1 MGAVF
6 KREMKTYFT
15 SPIAYIFITAFFL
28 YTGNYFVNINM
39 AYGSTDTSYIFT
51 SVFTIMMILIPLM
64 TMRLFSEEKK
74 QRTDQCL
81 LTAPISLAGIVAGKF
96 FAALCV
102 FLCAISVYI
111 PYIVVLHTLA
121 GTLEWATIIGT
132 ITALILLGASFISI
146 GIFVSSLTESQIVA
160 AIISFV
166 VIMFFYMLDLL
177 AGSVSNEF
185 ISSIM
190 KALAFYTRY
199 TEFASGIFNI
209 GSIVFFLSVI
219 FIFNFLTVRVLEKR
233 RWAD

>member
-15 SPIAYIFITAFFL
+15 SPIAYIFIAAFFL
-28 YTGNYFVNINM
+28 YSGLYFVNVNM
-39 AYGSTDTSYIFT
+39 GYGTTDMSSVFI

-102 FLCAISVYI
+102 FLCAAAIYI
-111 PYIVVLHTLA
+111 PYIIVLYSLA
-121 GTLEWATIIGT
+121 GTLEWATVIGT
-132 ITALILLGASFISI
+132 ITALILLGASFISM
-146 GIFVSSLTESQIVA
+146 GILVSSLTESQIVA
-160 AIISFV
+160 AILSFV
-166 VIMFFYMLDLL
+166 LVMFFYMLDML

-185 ISSIM
+185 LSGLMNS
-190 KALAFYTRY
+190 LAFYSRY
-199 TEFASGIFNI
+199 TEFSSGIFNI

-219 FIFNFLTVRVLEKR
+219 FVFNFLTVRVLEKR